1 MLVSMSKIKL
11 LEEKCNTD
19 LRTEGFPSQIKDYE
33 PRKKGI
39 EVVLGKFPVFT
50 DILILFFSKTL

>member
-1 MLVSMSKIKL
+1 MVKIFNEGRKKYGDRALSTSIVKL

-19 LRTEGFPSQIKDYE
+19 LRTEGFPSQLLDKE

-39 EVVLGKFPVFT
+39 EVK
-50 DILILFFSKTL
+50 S